1 MIVALHG
8 KMGSGKSTIA
18 NELVSVLQDQYSI
31 KSTIKSFAQPIYQL
45 TSSLFK
51 ESINNIK
58 KTKETIIRPRN
69 FEGVRTY
76 RELLQ
81 SIGMELRDYVY
92 EDIWIDALFGRDNEK
107 ILFDWACSYK
117 WWIIDDLRFLNE
129 LKRIKQ
135 NGGKI
140 IKIFRDTP
148 DLHQDFWKNVQ
159 NNESEIQ
166 LDTLDNSKWDLIIDN
181 NNPLNVS
188 TNIVANFIAT
198 LLTNVEK

>member
-1 MIVALHG
+1 MIIALHG

-58 KTKETIIRPRN
+58 NTKETIIRPRN

-81 SIGMELRDYVY
+81 SIGMELRDYVH

-129 LKRIKQ
+129 YHRIIKI
-135 NGGKI
+135 GGKI
-140 IKIFRDTP
+140 IKINRDIP
-148 DLHQDFWKNVQ
+148 DMHQELLKSVR
-159 NNESEIQ
+159 NNPSE
-166 LDTLDNSKWDLIIDN
+166 LDLDHLPDDSWDLIIN
-181 NNPLNVS
+181 NNNSLKKS
-188 TNIVANFIAT
+188 TEILKNYIMT
-198 LLTNVEK
+198 LLDKQEI